1 MDLKHIVLNNIEKIS
16 FVSKIKSDYITKEF
30 IKNLNREVLLVN
42 EKYACSVFFD
52 TIEDANQFFG
62 EKHYSIVD
70 DSVYKNSHI
79 IIRFSSGV
87 VNEYY
92 YDDEEYTKKIY
103 EDLLIKIKQGNLQ
116 IYDENKLI
124 E

>member
-1 MDLKHIVLNNIEKIS
+1 MDLKHIVLNNIEKIK

-30 IKNLNREVLLVN
+30 LKSRNHEVLMAN
-42 EKYACSVFFD
+42 EKFGQRIFFD
-52 TIEDANQFFG
+52 TIEEVNNFFG
-62 EKHYSIVD
+62 KKHYSIID

-79 IIRFSSGV
+79 VIRFNSGV

-92 YDDEEYTKKIY
+92 YDDEEYAQKIY
-103 EDLLIKIKQGNLQ
+103 KDLLIKMKHGNLK

>member
-16 FVSKIKSDYITKEF
+16 FISKIKSDYITKEF

-42 EKYACSVFFD
+42 EKYASSVFFD
-52 TIEDANQFFG
+52 TIEEANNFFG
-62 EKHYSIVD
+62 KKHYSIID

-79 IIRFSSGV
+79 VIRFNSGV

-92 YDDEEYTKKIY
+92 YDDEEYAQKIY
-103 EDLLIKIKQGNLQ
+103 KDLLIKMKQGNLK